1 MKTSLD
7 LSLSTLSTARTYT
20 GHWQGSRRWA
30 GGGVCC
36 ARRRGAGLKTQTLR
50 RRDSGPCGPLSESP
64 TARQWL
70 ARRARRSEQT
80 WLSTLLITSRAARR
94 FPTTQPLP
102 SLSSHLSSSCTP
114 GYNSI
119 CSRTG
124 LCPLAPSLPL
134 TVLAA
139 GRRTDAETSPCCRT
153 SPSAGAAGSAGI
165 SATKE
170 GTPPPLTPPTNSE
183 ASHPPPSACSLIKA
197 LSIGRMASRLT
208 NGRLRCYSPASE
220 FCHGSVQLSGRC
232 EMTGC

>member
-7 LSLSTLSTARTYT
+7 LSLSTLPIAKTYP

-30 GGGVCC
+30 EC
-36 ARRRGAGLKTQTLR
+36 AAPGAAAADSRPRRCGAGTQ
-50 RRDSGPCGPLSESP
+50 GPCGPLSESP
-64 TARQWL
+64 TASQWL
-70 ARRARRSEQT
+70 ARRARRSDQT

-102 SLSSHLSSSCTP
+102 SLSSHLSSPCTP

-153 SPSAGAAGSAGI
+153 SPRAGAAGSAGI

-183 ASHPPPSACSLIKA
+183 ASHPPLSACSLIKA